1 MLRSTKPTLR
11 HALPLFGL
19 LLALAPLHAHAGAP
33 SLQRRYKASAA
44 ALPATALVRTPQNTE
59 HLDEA
64 HYTSVRDA
72 ALTMMER
79 YPPKN
84 HFYVSLGRSPVALY
98 TFLRSLDPKM
108 TVTFPASDLRLGIN
122 PAHHVEYFKHFEK
135 YIPADVLR
143 GERGDIVLFDRSHDQ
158 SGTSLQRLK
167 PLLEQYIAQKGY
179 KTKVVAVGF
188 AGQGPLVAGVEH
200 ISTASFPKLFLYYNG
215 ADHDE
220 NVATYVGKHTIGA
233 HAVGD
238 LTANPQFPIFEKQM
252 QRRMETDKKLDD
264 ALRAAPHLKALSHE

>member
-1 MLRSTKPTLR
+1 MLRSSRPNLR
-11 HALPLFGL
+11 LALPLL
-19 LLALAPLHAHAGAP
+19 VLSLAVAPLAAHAGPP
-33 SLQRRYKASAA
+33 SLQRRYKANAA
-44 ALPATALVRTPQNTE
+44 ALPATALMHTPQNTE

-98 TFLRSLDPKM
+98 TFLRSLDPNM
-108 TVTFPASDLRLGIN
+108 TTTFPASDLRLGIN
-122 PAHHVEYFKHFEK
+122 AAHHPDYFKHFEK

-143 GERGDIVLFDRSHDQ
+143 GDRGDIVVFDRSHDQ

-167 PLLEQYIAQKGY
+167 PLLEQYIASKGY

-188 AGQGPLVAGVEH
+188 AAQGPLVAGVEH

-220 NVATYVGKHTIGA
+220 NVATYVGKHTIGT
-233 HAVGD
+233 HAVGN
-238 LTANPQFPIFEKQM
+238 LTANPQFSIFEQQM

-264 ALRAAPHLKALSHE
+264 ALAGAPHLKALSHE